1 MNQLFAGIPMTL
13 WSRSHS
19 LQHKI
24 ITAIVMVGLLP
35 LTLLLALTY
44 VEERRALR
52 EMTGANF
59 KEVAVEAARR
69 IEMQVSR
76 GMNEAQ
82 QLATTPFLRT
92 AITEANRTYEGK
104 DVQSIQGM
112 IKDWQ
117 QRWRQR
123 DKRSEFPLFINRIVT
138 NYLIRWHDIRK
149 SDYVGILV
157 TDLEGALVISSI
169 PQVEYFYGK
178 TSWWQA
184 VVKGGSPRSYV
195 SEIAFDP
202 GFGTHVVVVAAPIVD
217 ETKGTVIGA
226 VTILL
231 RRDTIF
237 HAIAEVT
244 IGATGHAMLFSSDG
258 VPVICP
264 VLTPEEHTVRP
275 ELVSALGGLKAGWA
289 IVADDSHGSRDALV
303 GFAPVRLGESL
314 APGSLGGKQWITVV
328 RQDPQE
334 TYAPLAELV
343 AKVLLYGLLVLAVL
357 WGTGV
362 IVARRIAH
370 PIQLLHDGVREI
382 GSGRLDRRL
391 ELKTGDEIE
400 GLADAFNQMAT
411 NLQRSFAQIEQ
422 RVVDVRHL
430 EEKYRDLI
438 EHSPEMIYQLNRS
451 GQFVH
456 VNKTGLEKLK
466 YTLDEMLSM
475 RLWDLVPRGQEPLV
489 LQYLERLVA
498 QGRSSIETVFLAK
511 DGHPIDV
518 EIHATALID
527 QERGGLVHSRAFVR
541 DVTERHRL
549 EHQLQEYTTKLEQA
563 VSERTQQLVASQ
575 ARYKALF
582 DLVADSVFM
591 VDSSGMI
598 VAVNK
603 REEQALGYAEANVVG
618 RSLFEVVLFGH
629 HDALRGWLSDI
640 ITGQRKVSTQEIMV
654 RHADGRETPAE
665 MDLIRVGVADQL
677 LVMVQLRDITD
688 RKRLE
693 RQLETYREELEEK
706 VRERT
711 REIEETKQYLE
722 NLLENANDVIYTLD
736 TEQRFTYVNSKI
748 EAWGYRKDD
757 LLGRPYLALLSK
769 RHRGR
774 RLKSTLDI
782 GAKQVYE
789 VEVVTRTG
797 EPRAVMVSVSPL
809 HAVEGGILGVLGIA
823 RDMTETKKLEQ
834 QIRNSEKLA
843 SVGRLAAG
851 VAHEINN
858 PLGGILNC
866 LYNLRKG
873 TLSSSR
879 QEEYRVSMED
889 GVRRV
894 QKIVRQLLDFSQQ
907 HEPEFTLTDI
917 NHVVDRVLVLTT
929 HLFAPNRIV
938 LETVLGHG
946 LPNVMVDRHMI
957 EQVLMNLVL
966 NAVQAMKDGG
976 VLTIRT
982 SVVEGVCLVEV
993 RDTGSGIP
1001 PAVLQRIFDPFFT
1014 TKSEGEGTGLGLS
1027 VSLGIVERHGGKI
1040 LVDSEVGKGTTV
1052 TLCLPVTRER
1062 SLMERVS

>member
-1 MNQLFAGIPMTL
+1 MTL

-19 LQHKI
+19 LQRKI
-24 ITAIVMVGLLP
+24 ITAIVLVGLLP
-35 LTLLLALTY
+35 LILLLALTY
-44 VEERRALR
+44 IEERRALR

-59 KEVAVEAARR
+59 KEDAVEAARR

-82 QLATTPFLRT
+82 QLATTPLLRT
-92 AITEANRTYEGK
+92 GVTEANRTYEGK
-104 DVQSIQGM
+104 DAQSIQSM

-123 DKRSEFPLFINRIVT
+123 DKQSEFPLFINRIVT

-149 SDYVGILV
+149 ADYVGILV
-157 TDLEGALVISSI
+157 TDQQGALVVSSI

-178 TSWWQA
+178 TPWWQA
-184 VVKGGSPRSYV
+184 VVKGGSFRGYV

-202 GFGTHVVVVAAPIVD
+202 GFGTHVVVVAAPILD
-217 ETKGTVIGA
+217 DTKETVIGT

-264 VLTPEEHTVRP
+264 VLSPEEHTVTP
-275 ELVSALGGLKAGWA
+275 ELISALGGLKAGWTV
-289 IVADDSHGSRDALV
+289 VADDSHGGRNALV
-303 GFAPVRLGESL
+303 GFAPVRFGESL

-357 WGTGV
+357 WGTGMV
-362 IVARRIAH
+362 VARRIAR

-400 GLADAFNQMAT
+400 GLANAFNQMAT

-422 RVVDVRHL
+422 RMVDVHRL
-430 EEKYRDLI
+430 EERYRDLI

-451 GQFVH
+451 GGFVH
-456 VNKTGLEKLK
+456 VNKTGIEKLK

-498 QGRSSIETVFLAK
+498 QGRSSMETVFLAK

-549 EHQLQEYTTKLEQA
+549 EQQLREYTTKLEQA
-563 VSERTQQLVASQ
+563 ISERTQQLVASQ
-575 ARYKALF
+575 ARYKSLF

-591 VDSSGMI
+591 VNPSGMI

-618 RSLFEVVLFGH
+618 RSLLEVVLSGY
-629 HDALRGWLSDI
+629 HDSLRGWLSDSI
-640 ITGQRKVSTQEIMV
+640 SGQRKVSTQEIMV
-654 RHADGRETPAE
+654 RHADGLETPAE

-693 RQLETYREELEEK
+693 RQLETYREELEHNVK
-706 VRERT
+706 ERT

-757 LLGRPYLALLSK
+757 LLGRPYLVLLSK

-809 HAVEGGILGVLGIA
+809 HGVEGAILGVLGIA

-834 QIRNSEKLA
+834 RIRNSEKLA

-873 TLSSSR
+873 TLSPSR

-907 HEPEFTLTDI
+907 DEPEFALTDI

-938 LETVLGHG
+938 LETEFGQG
-946 LPNVMVDRHMI
+946 LPNVMLDRHMI

-966 NAVQAMKDGG
+966 NAVQAMKEGG
-976 VLTIRT
+976 ELTIRT
-982 SVVEGVCLVEV
+982 SVVEGVCLIEV
-993 RDTGSGIP
+993 CDTGSGIP
-1001 PAVLQRIFDPFFT
+1001 QAFLPRIFDPFFT

-1040 LVDSEVGKGTTV
+1040 LVESEVGKGTTF
-1052 TLCLPVTRER
+1052 TLCLPVSRER

>member
-1 MNQLFAGIPMTL
+1 MNL

-52 EMTGANF
+52 ETTGTNF

-69 IEMQVSR
+69 IEMHVSR

-92 AITEANRTYEGK
+92 SVTEANRTYEGK
-104 DVQSIQGM
+104 GPQGIQDM

-117 QRWRQR
+117 QRWKQR

-157 TDLEGALVISSI
+157 TDAEGALVVSSI
-169 PQVEYFYGK
+169 PQVDYYYGK
-178 TSWWQA
+178 TAWWRA
-184 VVKGGSPRSYV
+184 VVKGGNREAYV
-195 SEIAFDP
+195 SEITFDP
-202 GFGTHVVVVAAPIVD
+202 AFGTHVVVVAAPIFD
-217 ETKGTVIGA
+217 DIQKSVIGA

-231 RRDTIF
+231 RRDTLF
-237 HAIAEVT
+237 HSIAEVS
-244 IGATGHAMLFSSDG
+244 IGSTGHAMLFSSDG

-264 VLTPEEHTVRP
+264 ILAPEEHSINA
-275 ELVSALGGLKAGWA
+275 ELVNILGALKAGWA
-289 IVADDSHGSRDALV
+289 VAADDSHGSHNALI
-303 GFAPVRLGESL
+303 GFAPVRFSDRL
-314 APGSLGGKQWITVV
+314 APGSIGGKQWITVV

-334 TYAPLAELV
+334 TFAPLADLV
-343 AKVLLYGLLVLAVL
+343 AKVLLYGLAVLGVL

-362 IVARRIAH
+362 LVARRIAR
-370 PIQLLHDGVREI
+370 PIQLLHDGVQEI
-382 GSGRLDRRL
+382 GSGRLEQRL

-400 GLADAFNQMAT
+400 RLAEAFNQMAA
-411 NLQRSFAQIEQ
+411 NLQRSFGQIEQ
-422 RVVDVRHL
+422 RMADVHRL

-456 VNKTGLEKLK
+456 VNKTGLDKLG
-466 YTLDEMLSM
+466 YSLDEMLAM
-475 RLWDLVPRGQEPLV
+475 RLWDLVPRGQESPV
-489 LQYLERLVA
+489 LHYLEQLMS
-498 QGRSSIETVFLAK
+498 QGQSSMETVFLAK

-518 EIHATALID
+518 EIHATALFD
-527 QERGGLVHSRAFVR
+527 EERGGLVHSRAFVR

-549 EHQLQEYTTKLEQA
+549 EQELQHYTSGLEQA

-591 VDSSGMI
+591 VDATGTV

-603 REEQALGYAEANVVG
+603 REEQALGYAESDIVG
-618 RSLFEVVLFGH
+618 RSIHDVVVPAH
-629 HDALRGWLSDI
+629 RQALAGWLADI
-640 ITGQRKVSTQEIMV
+640 GTGKRQVPTQEITV
-654 RHADGRETPAE
+654 FNAAGLDTPVE
-665 MDLIRVGVADQL
+665 MDLIRIGSADQL

-688 RKRLE
+688 RKKLE
-693 RQLETYREELEEK
+693 RQLQTYREELEVK

-736 TEQRFTYVNSKI
+736 TDQRFTYVNSKV
-748 EAWGYRKDD
+748 EVWGYRKDD
-757 LLGRPYLALLSK
+757 LLGRPYLSLLSR

-774 RLKSTLDI
+774 RLKNTLDI

-789 VEVVTRTG
+789 VEVVTRMG
-797 EPRAVMVSVSPL
+797 EIRTVMVSVSPL
-809 HAVEGGILGVLGIA
+809 QGVDGEILGVLGIA

-843 SVGRLAAG
+843 SVGKLAAG

-873 TLSSSR
+873 ALSPAR
-879 QEEYRVSMED
+879 QEEYWASMED

-907 HEPEFTLTDI
+907 HEPEFSPTDI
-917 NHVVDRVLVLTT
+917 NQVVDRVLVLTN

-938 LETVLGHG
+938 LETELGHG
-946 LPNVMVDRHMI
+946 LPSLMVDRHMI
-957 EQVLMNLVL
+957 EQVMMNLIL
-966 NAVQAMKDGG
+966 NAVQAMKSGG
-976 VLTIRT
+976 ILTIRT
-982 SVVEGVCLVEV
+982 SVAEGICRVEV
-993 RDTGSGIP
+993 GDTGSGIP
-1001 PAVLQRIFDPFFT
+1001 PAVLPRIFDPFFT

-1040 LVDSEVGKGTTV
+1040 LVESEVGKGTTF
-1052 TLCLPVTRER
+1052 TLCLPLSRER
-1062 SLMERVS
+1062 SLVEREKVS

>member
-1 MNQLFAGIPMTL
+1 MTL

-19 LQHKI
+19 LQRKI
-24 ITAIVMVGLLP
+24 IAAIVLVGLLP
-35 LTLLLALTY
+35 LTLLLAITY

-52 EMTGANF
+52 DITGINF
-59 KEVAVEAARR
+59 KEAAIEAARR

-82 QLATTPFLRT
+82 QLATTPFLHT
-92 AITEANRTYEGK
+92 AVIEANRTYEGK
-104 DVQSIQGM
+104 DARSIQGM

-123 DKRSEFPLFINRIVT
+123 DKQHEFPLFINRIVT

-149 SDYVGILV
+149 TDYIGILV
-157 TDLEGALVISSI
+157 TDLQGALVVSSI

-178 TSWWQA
+178 TPWWQA
-184 VVKGGSPRSYV
+184 VVKGGSLKGYV
-195 SEIAFDP
+195 GEIAFDP
-202 GFGTHVVVVAAPIVD
+202 AFGTHVIVVAAPILD
-217 ETKGTVIGA
+217 DTKGTVIGA

-237 HAIAEVT
+237 HAIGEVT
-244 IGATGHAMLFSSDG
+244 IGETGHAMLFSSDG

-264 VLTPEEHTVRP
+264 VLSPEEHTVNP
-275 ELVSALGGLKAGWA
+275 EMIHALVGAQAGWTVA
-289 IVADDSHGSRDALV
+289 IDDSHGSRDALI
-303 GFAPVRLGESL
+303 GFAPVRFGETL
-314 APGSLGGKQWITVV
+314 ASGSLGGNQWITVV

-357 WGTGV
+357 WGTGLV
-362 IVARRIAH
+362 VARRIAR

-382 GSGRLDRRL
+382 GSGRLDQRL

-400 GLADAFNQMAT
+400 GLAEAFNQMAT
-411 NLQRSFAQIEQ
+411 NLQRSFGQIEQ
-422 RVVDVRHL
+422 RVVDVRRL

-438 EHSPEMIYQLNRS
+438 EHSPEMIYQLNRN
-451 GQFVH
+451 GRFVH
-456 VNKTGLEKLK
+456 VNKTGIEKLK
-466 YTLDEMLSM
+466 YSLDEMLAM
-475 RLWDLVPRGQEPLV
+475 KLWDIVPRGQEPLV

-498 QGRSSIETVFLAK
+498 QGRSSMETVFLAK

-541 DVTERHRL
+541 DVTDRHRL
-549 EHQLQEYTTKLEQA
+549 ERQTQEYTTELEQA

-575 ARYKALF
+575 ERYKALF

-591 VDSSGMI
+591 VNSSGMI

-603 REEQALGYAEANVVG
+603 REEQALGYAEAKVVG
-618 RSLFEVVLFGH
+618 RNLLEVVLSGY
-629 HDALRGWLSDI
+629 HDALRGWLSDTI
-640 ITGQRKVSTQEIMV
+640 SGQRKVPTQEVVV

-677 LVMVQLRDITD
+677 SVMVQLRDITD

-693 RQLETYREELEEK
+693 RQLEAYRAELEDK

-711 REIEETKQYLE
+711 REIEDTKQYLE
-722 NLLENANDVIYTLD
+722 SLLENANDVIYTLD
-736 TEQRFTYVNSKI
+736 TDQQFTYVNSKI
-748 EAWGYRKDD
+748 EAWGYRKED
-757 LLGRPYLALLSK
+757 LLGRPYLVLLSK
-769 RHRGR
+769 RHRGK

-782 GAKQVYE
+782 SAKQVYE

-809 HAVEGGILGVLGIA
+809 YGAEGAILGLMGIA
-823 RDMTETKKLEQ
+823 RDMTETKRLEE

-843 SVGRLAAG
+843 SIGKLAAG

-873 TLSSSR
+873 TLSPSR
-879 QEEYRVSMED
+879 QEEYRLSMEE

-907 HEPEFTLTDI
+907 HVPEFAPTDI
-917 NHVVDRVLVLTT
+917 KQVIDRVLVLTT
-929 HLFAPNRIV
+929 HLFAPKRIL
-938 LETVLGHG
+938 LETGFGQG

-957 EQVLMNLVL
+957 EQVLMNLIL
-966 NAVQAMKDGG
+966 NAVQSMTDGG
-976 VLTIRT
+976 TLTIRT
-982 SVVEGVCLVEV
+982 SVAEGACLIEV

-1001 PAVLQRIFDPFFT
+1001 PSVLPRIFDPFFT
-1014 TKSEGEGTGLGLS
+1014 TNREGEGTGLGLS

-1040 LVDSEVGKGTTV
+1040 LVDSEVGKGTTF
-1052 TLCLPVTRER
+1052 TLCLPVSRER
-1062 SLMERVS
+1062 SLLERVS

>member
-1 MNQLFAGIPMTL
+1 
-13 WSRSHS
+13 
-19 LQHKI
+19 
-24 ITAIVMVGLLP
+24 
-35 LTLLLALTY
+35 
-44 VEERRALR
+44 
-52 EMTGANF
+52 
-59 KEVAVEAARR
+59 
-69 IEMQVSR
+69 
-76 GMNEAQ
+76 
-82 QLATTPFLRT
+82 
-92 AITEANRTYEGK
+92 
-104 DVQSIQGM
+104 
-112 IKDWQ
+112 
-117 QRWRQR
+117 
-123 DKRSEFPLFINRIVT
+123 
-138 NYLIRWHDIRK
+138 
-149 SDYVGILV
+149 
-157 TDLEGALVISSI
+157 
-169 PQVEYFYGK
+169 
-178 TSWWQA
+178 
-184 VVKGGSPRSYV
+184 
-195 SEIAFDP
+195 
-202 GFGTHVVVVAAPIVD
+202 
-217 ETKGTVIGA
+217 VIGA

-264 VLTPEEHTVRP
+264 VLSPEEHTVTP
-275 ELVSALGGLKAGWA
+275 ELISALGGLKAGWTV
-289 IVADDSHGSRDALV
+289 VADDSHGGRNALI
-303 GFAPVRLGESL
+303 GFAPVRFGESL
-314 APGSLGGKQWITVV
+314 APGSLGGNQWITVV

-362 IVARRIAH
+362 VVARRIAR

-400 GLADAFNQMAT
+400 GLADAFNQMAE

-422 RVVDVRHL
+422 RVVDVHRL

-451 GQFVH
+451 GRFVH

-475 RLWDLVPRGQEPLV
+475 RLWDLVPRSQEPLV

-498 QGRSSIETVFLAK
+498 QGRSSMETVFLAK

-549 EHQLQEYTTKLEQA
+549 EQQLQEYTTKLEQA

-575 ARYKALF
+575 ARYKSLF

-591 VDSSGMI
+591 VNPNGMI

-618 RSLFEVVLFGH
+618 RSLLEVVLSGY

-640 ITGQRKVSTQEIMV
+640 ISGQRKVSTQEIMV
-654 RHADGRETPAE
+654 RHADGLETPAE

-693 RQLETYREELEEK
+693 RQLETYREELEHNVK
-706 VRERT
+706 ERT

-757 LLGRPYLALLSK
+757 LLGRPYLVLLSK

-789 VEVVTRTG
+789 VEVVTHTG

-809 HAVEGGILGVLGIA
+809 YAVEGAILGVLGIA

-834 QIRNSEKLA
+834 RIRNSEKLA

-873 TLSSSR
+873 TLSPSR
-879 QEEYRVSMED
+879 LEEYRVSMED

-907 HEPEFTLTDI
+907 DEPEFAPTDI

-929 HLFAPNRIV
+929 HLFAPNRIR
-938 LETVLGHG
+938 LETGFGQG
-946 LPNVMVDRHMI
+946 LPNVMLDRHMI

-976 VLTIRT
+976 GLTIRT
-982 SVVEGVCLVEV
+982 SVVEGVCLIEV

-1001 PAVLQRIFDPFFT
+1001 PAVLPRIFDPFFT

-1040 LVDSEVGKGTTV
+1040 LVDSEVGKGTTF
-1052 TLCLPVTRER
+1052 TLCLPVSRER

>member
-1 MNQLFAGIPMTL
+1 MTL

-24 ITAIVMVGLLP
+24 IAAIVLVGLLP
-35 LTLLLALTY
+35 LTLLLVLTY

-52 EMTGANF
+52 DMTGANF

-82 QLATTPFLRT
+82 QLATTPFLHT
-92 AITEANRTYEGK
+92 AVTEANRTYEGK
-104 DVQSIQGM
+104 DADTIQRM

-123 DKRSEFPLFINRIVT
+123 GKQSEFPLFINRIVT

-157 TDLEGALVISSI
+157 TDQQGALVVSSI

-184 VVKGGSPRSYV
+184 VMKGGSHKGYV

-202 GFGTHVVVVAAPIVD
+202 AFGTHVVVVAAPILD
-217 ETKGTVIGA
+217 DTKETVIGT

-244 IGATGHAMLFSSDG
+244 IGATGHAMLFTSDG

-264 VLTPEEHTVRP
+264 VLPPEAHTVRP
-275 ELVSALGGLKAGWA
+275 ELVGALGGLEAGWTVA
-289 IVADDSHGSRDALV
+289 ADDSHGGRDALI
-303 GFAPVRLGESL
+303 GFAPIRFGESL
-314 APGSLGGKQWITVV
+314 APGSLGGHRWITVV

-362 IVARRIAH
+362 LVARRIAR
-370 PIQLLHDGVREI
+370 PIQLLHDGVGEI

-400 GLADAFNQMAT
+400 GLADAFNTMAE

-422 RVVDVRHL
+422 RVVDVRRL

-438 EHSPEMIYQLNRS
+438 EHSPEMICQLDRS

-456 VNKTGLEKLK
+456 VNKTGLDKLK
-466 YTLDEMLSM
+466 YTLDEMLAM

-498 QGRSSIETVFLAK
+498 QGRSSMETVFLTK

-527 QERGGLVHSRAFVR
+527 QERGGLVHSRAFVH

-549 EHQLQEYTTKLEQA
+549 EQHVQEYTTKLEEA

-591 VDSSGMI
+591 VDSNGII

-603 REEQALGYAEANVVG
+603 REEQTLGYAEANVVG
-618 RSLFEVVLFGH
+618 HNLLEVVLPDY
-629 HDALRGWLSDI
+629 HDALRGWLSDVI
-640 ITGQRKVSTQEIMV
+640 AGQQTVSTREIMV
-654 RHADGRETPAE
+654 CHAGGLDIPAE
-665 MDLIRVGVADQL
+665 MDLIPVGVADQL
-677 LVMVQLRDITD
+677 LVMVQLRDITE

-693 RQLETYREELEEK
+693 RQLDTYREELEDK

-769 RHRGR
+769 RHRGK

-797 EPRAVMVSVSPL
+797 EPRAVTVSVSPL
-809 HAVEGGILGVLGIA
+809 HGVEGMILGVLGIA

-843 SVGRLAAG
+843 SVGKLAAG

-873 TLSSSR
+873 TLSPGR
-879 QEEYRVSMED
+879 QEEYWASMED

-907 HEPEFTLTDI
+907 HEPAFTLTDI
-917 NHVVDRVLVLTT
+917 NHLVDRVLVLTT
-929 HLFAPNRIV
+929 HLFTPNRIV
-938 LETVLGHG
+938 LETGFG
-946 LPNVMVDRHMI
+946 QRLPNVMVDRHMI
-957 EQVLMNLVL
+957 EQMLMNLVL
-966 NAVQAMKDGG
+966 NAVQAIKDGKT
-976 VLTIRT
+976 LTIRT
-982 SVVEGVCLVEV
+982 SVVEGVCLIEV
-993 RDTGSGIP
+993 HDTGSGIS
-1001 PAVLQRIFDPFFT
+1001 PAILPRIFDPFFT

-1027 VSLGIVERHGGKI
+1027 VSLGIAERHGGKI
-1040 LVDSEVGKGTTV
+1040 L
-1052 TLCLPVTRER
+1052 
-1062 SLMERVS
+1062 

>member
-1 MNQLFAGIPMTL
+1 MTF
-13 WSRSHS
+13 WSRSHN
-19 LQHKI
+19 LQRKI
-24 ITAIVMVGLLP
+24 IAAIVLVGLLP
-35 LTLLLALTY
+35 LTLLLVLIY

-76 GMNEAQ
+76 GLNEAQ
-82 QLATTPFLRT
+82 QLATAPFLRI
-92 AITEANRTYEGK
+92 AVTEANRTYEGK
-104 DVQSIQGM
+104 DALNIQGM

-123 DKRSEFPLFINRIVT
+123 GKQSEFPLFINRIVT
-138 NYLIRWHDIRK
+138 NFLIRWHDIRK

-157 TDLEGALVISSI
+157 TDQQGALVISSI

-184 VVKGGSPRSYV
+184 VVKGGSSRGYV

-202 GFGTHVVVVAAPIVD
+202 AFGTHVVVVAVPILD
-217 ETKGTVIGA
+217 DAKETVIGT

-237 HAIAEVT
+237 QAIAQGS

-258 VPVICP
+258 VPLICP
-264 VLTPEEHTVRP
+264 VLAPEEHTVRP
-275 ELVSALGGLKAGWA
+275 DLISALGGLKAGWT
-289 IVADDSHGSRDALV
+289 VADDDSHGGQNALI
-303 GFAPVRLGESL
+303 GFAPVRFGESL
-314 APGSLGGKQWITVV
+314 APGSLGGHQWITVV

-357 WGTGV
+357 WATGV
-362 IVARRIAH
+362 LVARRIAR
-370 PIQLLHDGVREI
+370 PIQVLHDGVREI
-382 GSGRLDRRL
+382 GSGRLERRL

-400 GLADAFNQMAT
+400 GLADAFNQMAE
-411 NLQRSFAQIEQ
+411 NLQRSFSQIEQ
-422 RVVDVRHL
+422 RVVDVRRL

-438 EHSPEMIYQLNRS
+438 EHSPEMIYQLNRI
-451 GQFVH
+451 GRFVH

-466 YTLDEMLSM
+466 YTLNEMLAM
-475 RLWDLVPRGQEPLV
+475 KLWDLVPRGQEPLV

-498 QGRSSIETVFLAK
+498 QGRSSMETVFLAK

-549 EHQLQEYTTKLEQA
+549 ERHLQEYTTTLERA

-591 VDSSGMI
+591 VDSKGMI

-603 REEQALGYAEANVVG
+603 REEQVLGYAEAAVVG
-618 RSLFEVVLFGH
+618 RSLLEVILSGY
-629 HDALRGWLSDI
+629 HDSLRGWLSDVI
-640 ITGQRKVSTQEIMV
+640 SGQRKVSTQEIMV
-654 RHADGRETPAE
+654 RHAGGLDMPVE
-665 MDLIRVGVADQL
+665 MNLIPVGVADQL
-677 LVMVQLRDITD
+677 LVMVQLRDITE

-693 RQLETYREELEEK
+693 RQLQTYREELEGK

-711 REIEETKQYLE
+711 REIEETTQYLE

-769 RHRGR
+769 RHRGK
-774 RLKSTLDI
+774 RLKNTLDI

-809 HAVEGGILGVLGIA
+809 HGVEGAILGVLGIA

-843 SVGRLAAG
+843 SVGKLAAG

-873 TLSSSR
+873 ALSPSR
-879 QEEYRVSMED
+879 QEEYWSSMED

-907 HEPEFTLTDI
+907 HEPEFALTDI

-929 HLFAPNRIV
+929 HLFAPNHIM
-938 LETVLGHG
+938 LETGFGQG
-946 LPNVMVDRHMI
+946 LPNVMVDRHMM

-982 SVVEGVCLVEV
+982 SVAEGICLIEV

-1001 PAVLQRIFDPFFT
+1001 PAILPRIFDPFFT

-1040 LVDSEVGKGTTV
+1040 LVDSEVGRGTTF
-1052 TLCLPVTRER
+1052 TLCLPVSRER

>member
-1 MNQLFAGIPMTL
+1 MTL

-19 LQHKI
+19 LQRKI
-24 ITAIVMVGLLP
+24 IAAIVLVGFLP

-82 QLATTPFLRT
+82 QLATTPFLHT
-92 AITEANRTYEGK
+92 AVTEANRTYEGK
-104 DVQSIQGM
+104 DTRTIQSM

-123 DKRSEFPLFINRIVT
+123 GAQSEFPLFINRIVT

-157 TDLEGALVISSI
+157 TDQQGALVVSSI
-169 PQVEYFYGK
+169 PQVEYFYAM
-178 TSWWQA
+178 TAWWHA
-184 VVKGGSPRSYV
+184 VVKGGSSKGYV

-202 GFGTHVVVVAAPIVD
+202 AFGTHVVVVAAPIFD
-217 ETKGTVIGA
+217 ETKETVIGT

-244 IGATGHAMLFSSDG
+244 IGTTGHAMLFSSDG
-258 VPVICP
+258 VPVMCP
-264 VLTPEEHTVRP
+264 VLAPEEHTVRP
-275 ELVSALGGLKAGWA
+275 ELIGTLGNLEAGWT
-289 IVADDSHGSRDALV
+289 IVADDSHGGLNALI
-303 GFAPVRLGESL
+303 GFAPVRFGESL
-314 APGSLGGKQWITVV
+314 APGSLGGHRWIIVV

-343 AKVLLYGLLVLAVL
+343 AKVLLYGVLVLAVL

-362 IVARRIAH
+362 LVARRIAR
-370 PIQLLHDGVREI
+370 PIQSLHDGVREI

-400 GLADAFNQMAT
+400 GLANAFNQMAE

-422 RVVDVRHL
+422 RVVDVRRL

-438 EHSPEMIYQLNRS
+438 EHSPEMIYQLDRNGRL
-451 GQFVH
+451 VH

-466 YTLDEMLSM
+466 YTLDEMLLM
-475 RLWDLVPRGQEPLV
+475 RLWDLVPRDQEPLI
-489 LQYLERLVA
+489 LQYLEQLVA
-498 QGRSSIETVFLAK
+498 QGRSSMETVLLAK

-527 QERGGLVHSRAFVR
+527 QERGGLVHSRAFVH

-549 EHQLQEYTTKLEQA
+549 ERHLQDYTSKLEQA
-563 VSERTQQLVASQ
+563 VSERTQQLEASQ

-591 VDSSGMI
+591 VDPHGKI

-603 REEQALGYAEANVVG
+603 REEQALGYAEAAVVG
-618 RSLFEVVLFGH
+618 RSLLDIVLSGY
-629 HDALRGWLSDI
+629 HDSLRGWLSDVI
-640 ITGQRKVSTQEIMV
+640 SGQRKVSTQEIMV
-654 RHADGRETPAE
+654 RHIGGLDTPVE
-665 MDLIRVGVADQL
+665 MNLIPVGVADQL

-693 RQLETYREELEEK
+693 RQLETYREELEHN
-706 VRERT
+706 VQERT
-711 REIEETKQYLE
+711 REIEETTQYLE

-736 TEQRFTYVNSKI
+736 SEQRFTYVNSKI
-748 EAWGYRKDD
+748 EAWGYRKED

-769 RHRGR
+769 RHRGK

-797 EPRAVMVSVSPL
+797 EPRSVMVSVSPL
-809 HAVEGGILGVLGIA
+809 HGIEGTILGVLGIA

-843 SVGRLAAG
+843 SVGKLAAG

-873 TLSSSR
+873 TLSPSR
-879 QEEYRVSMED
+879 QEEYWSSMED

-907 HEPEFTLTDI
+907 HEPAFALTDI

-929 HLFAPNRIV
+929 HLFASNRIV
-938 LETVLGHG
+938 LETGFGQG
-946 LPNVMVDRHMI
+946 LPNVMVDRHMM

-982 SVVEGVCLVEV
+982 SVVEGICLIDV

-1001 PAVLQRIFDPFFT
+1001 PAVLPRIFDPFFT

-1040 LVDSEVGKGTTV
+1040 LVDSEVGKGTTF
-1052 TLCLPVTRER
+1052 TLCLPVSRER